1 MTIKDIEQVLNV
13 PRATIRFYEKEGLI
27 NPERAENGYRD
38 YSDQDVESLKKI
50 IILRKIGL
58 SVNDIEDLLDGAKSM
73 DTVLDVN
80 MHNLQK
86 QMEELT
92 GAMNLCQKMKNDTA
106 DINSFDTEVY
116 WNYVDE
122 EEKKGN
128 SFMDIAKD
136 IAHEER
142 KIFAKYLGWNTDSD
156 GKSYDIVKDIKNTI
170 VLIALM
176 GVMHCVLNKDL
187 SVKSLLWGLKWILIM
202 IVFESIIAVPLYFL
216 GKRFEWVARN
226 RARILY
232 AIPFV
237 LCLIL
242 VIIAAVINM

>member
-136 IAHEER
+136 IAHEE
-142 KIFAKYLGWNTDSD
+142 KKAEE
-156 GKSYDIVKDIKNTI
+156 KDDDK
-170 VLIALM
+170 
-176 GVMHCVLNKDL
+176 GNKD
-187 SVKSLLWGLKWILIM
+187 SLMNARKD
-202 IVFESIIAVPLYFL
+202 SIDAERQVQQGPPSLQDIRREGPPPAKV
-216 GKRFEWVARN
+216 E
-226 RARILY
+226 
-232 AIPFV
+232 
-237 LCLIL
+237 
-242 VIIAAVINM
+242 